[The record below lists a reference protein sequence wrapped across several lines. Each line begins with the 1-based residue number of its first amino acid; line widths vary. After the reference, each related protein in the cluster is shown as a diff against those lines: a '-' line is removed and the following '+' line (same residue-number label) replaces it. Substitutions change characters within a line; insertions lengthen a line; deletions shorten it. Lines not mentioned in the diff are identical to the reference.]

1 MLQCVSK
8 LSTSA
13 AWENAMSVYAVC
25 PSCKRPLPHD
35 ARYCPL
41 CGADLNDPHD
51 ARARGAT
58 GRLRPQ
64 HILRNRYSIMQK
76 LAQGGQ
82 SAVYLAT
89 DLRANNEP
97 RAIKEMSQA
106 NLQPHELERAVVG
119 IQREAEML
127 TRLKHPAIA
136 RVFEQFTDDNKYY
149 LAMEFVPGKTLEDE
163 MIERGQPVRW
173 EEATRWGAALAD
185 VLIYLHNLRPA
196 IIYRDLKP
204 SNVMLCPNGALKL
217 IDFGIARWFTQTQSR
232 DTAQLGTDGY
242 APVEQYASRSVPQSD
257 LYALGASL
265 YHLLT
270 GRVPLSA
277 PLRMADDGLPSIRS
291 LSPAVPE
298 SVERVVAKAMSLQVE
313 DRYPDAQSLR
323 DALIALLPPE
333 AGSGPHPIPYVSG
346 QFPALNGSM
355 PGAPRAQGLLGGQR
369 GGAGGTRPRLYVAPL
384 RLDAG
389 ALEPEG
395 RITLALEIANYGGG
409 SLSGSA
415 ESSVTNMAVEPRNID
430 DATTDLIV
438 HIETH
443 GLPAGPYNCRISL
456 RTNGGDQ
463 IVPVK
468 FVVLGDP
475 RRR

>member
-1 MLQCVSK
+1 MR
-8 LSTSA
+8 A
-13 AWENAMSVYAVC
+13 YAVC
-25 PSCKRPLPHD
+25 PSCKRPLPQD

-41 CGADLNDPHD
+41 CGADLENPHN
-51 ARARGAT
+51 ARARSAT
-58 GRLRPQ
+58 GLLRPQ
-64 HILRNRYSIMQK
+64 QLLRNRYSILQK

-106 NLQPHELERAVVG
+106 DLQPHELERAVVG

-127 TRLKHPAIA
+127 ARLKHPAIA

-149 LAMEFVPGKTLEDE
+149 LAMEYVPGKTLEDE
-163 MIERGQPVRW
+163 MIERGAPVRW
-173 EEATRWGAALAD
+173 EEAARWGATLAD
-185 VLIYLHNLRPA
+185 VLIYLHSQQPA

-204 SNVMLCPNGALKL
+204 SNVMLCLNGALKL
-217 IDFGIARWFTQTQSR
+217 IDFGIARWFTQAQSR

-242 APVEQYASRSVPQSD
+242 APVEQYASRSEPRSD

-291 LSPAVPE
+291 LNPTVPE
-298 SVERVVAKAMSLQVE
+298 SVERVIATAMALQLG
-313 DRYPDAQSLR
+313 DRFPNAQALR
-323 DALIALLPPE
+323 DALLALLPPD
-333 AGSGPHPIPYVSG
+333 AGSGVHPIPYVSG
-346 QFPALNGSM
+346 QYPALNGST
-355 PGAPRAQGLLGGQR
+355 PGATRGQGLLGGQR
-369 GGAGGTRPRLYVAPL
+369 GANGALRPKLYVAPL

-395 RITLALEIANYGGG
+395 TITLALEIANHGGG
-409 SLSGSA
+409 SLNGSV
-415 ESSVTNMAVEPRNID
+415 ESSVMNLSVDPARID
-430 DATTDLIV
+430 AATADLMV

-443 GLPAGPYNCRISL
+443 GLPAGPYNCRIAL

>member
-1 MLQCVSK
+1 MR
-8 LSTSA
+8 A
-13 AWENAMSVYAVC
+13 YAVC

-35 ARYCPL
+35 ARFCPI
-41 CGADLNDPHD
+41 CGADLENPQH
-51 ARARGAT
+51 ARARAAT
-58 GRLRPQ
+58 GFLRP
-64 HILRNRYSIMQK
+64 HYLLRNRYSIMQK

-89 DLRANNEP
+89 DVRANNEP

-106 NLQPHELERAVVG
+106 KLQPHELERAIVG

-127 TRLKHPAIA
+127 ARLNHPAIA
-136 RVFEQFTDDNKYY
+136 RVFEQFTDDDKYY
-149 LAMEFVPGKTLEDE
+149 LAMEYVPGHTLEDE
-163 MIERGQPVRW
+163 MIERGTPVRW
-173 EEATRWGAALAD
+173 EEAARWGAILAE
-185 VLIYLHNLRPA
+185 VLNFLHSQQPA

-204 SNVMLCPNGALKL
+204 SNVMLCLNGSLKL
-217 IDFGIARWFTQTQSR
+217 IDFGIARWFTQAQSR

-242 APVEQYASRSVPQSD
+242 APVEQYASRSEPRSD

-277 PLRMADDGLPSIRS
+277 PLRMADDGLPAIRS
-291 LSPAVPE
+291 LNPTVPD
-298 SVERVVAKAMSLQVE
+298 SVERVIAKAMALQAT
-313 DRYPDAQSLR
+313 DRYPDAQALR
-323 DALIALLPPE
+323 DALLALLPAD

-346 QFPALNGSM
+346 QYQALNGSA
-355 PGAPRAQGLLGGQR
+355 PGTARGQGTLSSQRAGNGAPR
-369 GGAGGTRPRLYVAPL
+369 PKLYVAPL

-395 RITLALEIANYGGG
+395 AITLALEVANHGGG
-409 SLSGSA
+409 SLNGSV
-415 ESSVTNMAVEPRNID
+415 ESSAMNLLVEPGKID
-430 DATTDLIV
+430 DATTDLLV

-443 GLPAGPYNCRISL
+443 GLPAGPYNCRIAL

>member
-1 MLQCVSK
+1 L
-8 LSTSA
+8 
-13 AWENAMSVYAVC
+13 
-25 PSCKRPLPHD
+25 
-35 ARYCPL
+35 
-41 CGADLNDPHD
+41 
-51 ARARGAT
+51 
-58 GRLRPQ
+58 LRPQ
-64 HILRNRYSIMQK
+64 HLLCSRYSIVQK

-89 DLRANNEP
+89 DLRAGNEP

-106 NLQPHELERAVVG
+106 NLQPHELERAKIG

-127 TRLKHPAIA
+127 ARLKHPAIA

-163 MIERGQPVRW
+163 MIDRGQPVRW
-173 EEATRWGAALAD
+173 EEAARWGAALAE
-185 VLIYLHNLRPA
+185 VLTYLHNQRPA

-204 SNVMLCPNGALKL
+204 SNVMLCPNGSLKL

-242 APVEQYASRSVPQSD
+242 APVEQYASRSVPGSD

-277 PLRMADDGLPSIRS
+277 PLRMADDGLPTIRS
-291 LSPAVPE
+291 LNAAVPD
-298 SVERVVAKAMSLQVE
+298 SVERVVAKAMALQVE
-313 DRYPDAQSLR
+313 DRYPDAQALR
-323 DALIALLPPE
+323 DALIALLPPDM
-333 AGSGPHPIPYVSG
+333 GSGPHPIPYVSG
-346 QFPALNGSM
+346 QYPALNGSA
-355 PGAPRAQGLLGGQR
+355 PGSAPGGARGQGLLSGHR
-369 GGAGGTRPRLYVAPL
+369 GANGNNGNARPRLYVAPL

-389 ALEPEG
+389 ELEPEG
-395 RITLALEIANYGGG
+395 RITLALEIANHGGG
-409 SLSGSA
+409 VLSGTA
-415 ESSVTNMAVEPRNID
+415 ESSVTNMAVEPRNIN
-430 DATTDLIV
+430 DATSDLMV

-443 GLPAGPYNCRISL
+443 GLPAGPYNCRIAL
-456 RTNGGDQ
+456 RTTGGDQ

-468 FVVLGDP
+468 FVVRGDP

>member
-8 LSTSA
+8 PTTSA

-41 CGADLNDPHD
+41 CGADLNDSSI

-119 IQREAEML
+119 IRREAEML

-136 RVFEQFTDDNKYY
+136 RVFEQFTDDDKYY

-217 IDFGIARWFTQTQSR
+217 IDFGIARWFTQAQSR

-277 PLRMADDGLPSIRS
+277 PLRMADDGLPSIHS
-291 LSPAVPE
+291 LNPAVPE
-298 SVERVVAKAMSLQVE
+298 NVERVVARAMSLQVE
-313 DRYPDAQSLR
+313 DRHPDAQALR

-333 AGSGPHPIPYVSG
+333 AGNGPHPVPYVSG

-355 PGAPRAQGLLGGQR
+355 PGAPRAQGLLSGHR
-369 GGAGGTRPRLYVAPL
+369 GAGGTRPRLYVAPL

-395 RITLALEIANYGGG
+395 TITLALEIANHGGG
-409 SLSGSA
+409 ALSGSA

-430 DATTDLIV
+430 DTTTDLIV

>member
-1 MLQCVSK
+1 MP
-8 LSTSA
+8 
-13 AWENAMSVYAVC
+13 VYAVC
-25 PSCKRPLPHD
+25 PSCKRPLPND

-41 CGADLNDPHD
+41 CGADLADPHN
-51 ARARGAT
+51 ARGRGAT
-58 GRLRPQ
+58 GLLRPQ
-64 HILRNRYSIMQK
+64 HLLRNRYNIVQK

-89 DLRANNEP
+89 DLRANSEP

-106 NLQPHELERAVVG
+106 NLQPHELQRAVVG

-136 RVFEQFTDDNKYY
+136 RVFEQFTDDDKYY

-173 EEATRWGAALAD
+173 EEAVRWGAALAD
-185 VLIYLHNLRPA
+185 VLIYLHNHRPA

-242 APVEQYASRSVPQSD
+242 APVEQYASRSVPGSD

-291 LSPAVPE
+291 LNPTVPD
-298 SVERVVAKAMSLQVE
+298 SVERVVAKAMALQVE
-313 DRYPDAQSLR
+313 DRYLDAQALR
-323 DALIALLPPE
+323 VALIALLP
-333 AGSGPHPIPYVSG
+333 ADAASGPHPIPYVSG
-346 QFPALNGSM
+346 QYPALNGAM
-355 PGAPRAQGLLGGQR
+355 PGVSRGQGIQNGQR
-369 GGAGGTRPRLYVAPL
+369 GAAGGTRPRLYVAPL

-395 RITLALEIANYGGG
+395 NITLALEIANHGGG
-409 SLSGSA
+409 SLSGTA

-430 DATTDLIV
+430 DTTTDLLV

-443 GLPAGPYNCRISL
+443 GLPAGPYNCRIAL
-456 RTNGGDQ
+456 RTTGGDQ